1 MEEVYHIA
9 LAEGD
14 TVGAELIRQAD
25 KVLRAL
31 ENRNHVKFDIN
42 KVLLCGPA
50 IEMYGVPCPEDQ
62 LRKAAQCRA
71 VLFGNIGSEKYRS
84 LSTNQWPEQALL
96 QARKAF
102 GVCTNFRPIRMR
114 KELCILSPIK
124 EEIIRDGMDI
134 FLVRDLMGGM
144 IPGKKVRRKTEDG
157 REASDLEYYHED
169 MIGQSAEWAFQIAR
183 TRRAAVTSLDKANV
197 LSSSVLWREKVR
209 EISKKYED
217 VQLRNIFVDAAAME
231 VITNPAAF
239 DVILTSNVF
248 GDILADEI
256 TQLSGIPWLFGSAE
270 IAADGRGVYTANQLH
285 HPRGDALEGTGT
297 VCPYGILSALAL
309 LLQYSCERADLADQ
323 VLEAVDWAVAQKLF
337 TEETGVTQVLPVST
351 DAVGDA
357 VADYIALAGR

>member
-1 MEEVYHIA
+1 
-9 LAEGD
+9 
-14 TVGAELIRQAD
+14 
-25 KVLRAL
+25 
-31 ENRNHVKFDIN
+31 
-42 KVLLCGPA
+42 
-50 IEMYGVPCPEDQ
+50 
-62 LRKAAQCRA
+62 
-71 VLFGNIGSEKYRS
+71 
-84 LSTNQWPEQALL
+84 
-96 QARKAF
+96 
-102 GVCTNFRPIRMR
+102 
-114 KELCILSPIK
+114 
-124 EEIIRDGMDI
+124 
-134 FLVRDLMGGM
+134 M

-256 TQLSGIPWLFGSAE
+256 TQLSGTPWLFGSAE

-337 TEETGVTQVLPVST
+337 TEETGITQVLPVST